1 MWSILT
7 FGKHKG
13 KSLPRILLSDPD
25 WFFWAAEGDV
35 FRGRLA
41 EEASLLE
48 YRGCN
53 IKIPKPNP
61 QDWCVRYYTDRN
73 GRFAGFDLI
82 ELATNPLQLDSIE
95 MWRED
100 RLDLSVPRR
109 FKSYDKLGSRLLI
122 RQFKEYFFDRKV
134 TRLTKQKCEAFFSDK
149 SNFILPTGRRP
160 QSVDRDKEPNNWETI
175 LAAHREGGRG
185 EVEEES
191 SLSALFEVD
200 DSGERPKSFFANP
213 EYFPVSY
220 PIIYTDGAISK
231 QAWLDEMSELL
242 GQMEQTEGEEKE
254 EEISE
259 EEWLA
264 QMKQEEEL
272 YRAKERTRLEEEAEY
287 SGVASERLRT
297 LIEKEEEQ
305 KALAACAE
313 DERRRQ
319 AIKAEAEESPLN
331 WLFPKTD
338 S

>member
-1 MWSILT
+1 
-7 FGKHKG
+7 
-13 KSLPRILLSDPD
+13 
-25 WFFWAAEGDV
+25 
-35 FRGRLA
+35 
-41 EEASLLE
+41 
-48 YRGCN
+48 
-53 IKIPKPNP
+53 
-61 QDWCVRYYTDRN
+61 
-73 GRFAGFDLI
+73 
-82 ELATNPLQLDSIE
+82 
-95 MWRED
+95 
-100 RLDLSVPRR
+100 
-109 FKSYDKLGSRLLI
+109 
-122 RQFKEYFFDRKV
+122 
-134 TRLTKQKCEAFFSDK
+134 
-149 SNFILPTGRRP
+149 
-160 QSVDRDKEPNNWETI
+160 
-175 LAAHREGGRG
+175 LAAHREDGRG
-185 EVEEES
+185 EVEQES

-213 EYFPVSY
+213 GYFPVSY

-305 KALAACAE
+305 KALAECAE
-313 DERRRQ
+313 DERRRE
-319 AIKAEAEESPLN
+319 AMKVEAEESPLN

>member
-1 MWSILT
+1 
-7 FGKHKG
+7 
-13 KSLPRILLSDPD
+13 LLD
-25 WFFWAAEGDV
+25 A
-35 FRGRLA
+35 RGLRA
-41 EEASLLE
+41 NQA
-48 YRGCN
+48 
-53 IKIPKPNP
+53 
-61 QDWCVRYYTDRN
+61 
-73 GRFAGFDLI
+73 
-82 ELATNPLQLDSIE
+82 
-95 MWRED
+95 
-100 RLDLSVPRR
+100 
-109 FKSYDKLGSRLLI
+109 
-122 RQFKEYFFDRKV
+122 

-242 GQMEQTEGEEKE
+242 DQMEQTEGEEKE

-272 YRAKERTRLEEEAEY
+272 YRAKERTRLEEEAKY

-331 WLFPKTD
+331 WLFRVEPED
-338 S
+338 GQSPPV

>member
-1 MWSILT
+1 
-7 FGKHKG
+7 
-13 KSLPRILLSDPD
+13 
-25 WFFWAAEGDV
+25 
-35 FRGRLA
+35 
-41 EEASLLE
+41 
-48 YRGCN
+48 
-53 IKIPKPNP
+53 
-61 QDWCVRYYTDRN
+61 
-73 GRFAGFDLI
+73 
-82 ELATNPLQLDSIE
+82 

-109 FKSYDKLGSRLLI
+109 LKSYDKLGSRLLI
-122 RQFKEYFFDRKV
+122 RQFKEYFFDRKA

-160 QSVDRDKEPNNWETI
+160 QSVDRDKEPNNWETV

-231 QAWLDEMSELL
+231 QAWLDEMSELF
-242 GQMEQTEGEEKE
+242 GQMEQTEGEEKEE

-305 KALAACAE
+305 KALAECAE
-313 DERRRQ
+313 DERRRE

>member
-1 MWSILT
+1 
-7 FGKHKG
+7 
-13 KSLPRILLSDPD
+13 LLD
-25 WFFWAAEGDV
+25 A
-35 FRGRLA
+35 RGLRA
-41 EEASLLE
+41 NQA
-48 YRGCN
+48 
-53 IKIPKPNP
+53 
-61 QDWCVRYYTDRN
+61 
-73 GRFAGFDLI
+73 
-82 ELATNPLQLDSIE
+82 
-95 MWRED
+95 
-100 RLDLSVPRR
+100 
-109 FKSYDKLGSRLLI
+109 
-122 RQFKEYFFDRKV
+122 

-160 QSVDRDKEPNNWETI
+160 QSVDRDKEPNNWEII

-231 QAWLDEMSELL
+231 QAWSDEMSELL
-242 GQMEQTEGEEKE
+242 DQMEQTEGEEKE

-331 WLFPKTD
+331 WLFPETD

>member
-1 MWSILT
+1 ML
-7 FGKHKG
+7 
-13 KSLPRILLSDPD
+13 D
-25 WFFWAAEGDV
+25 A
-35 FRGRLA
+35 RGLRA
-41 EEASLLE
+41 NQA
-48 YRGCN
+48 
-53 IKIPKPNP
+53 
-61 QDWCVRYYTDRN
+61 
-73 GRFAGFDLI
+73 
-82 ELATNPLQLDSIE
+82 
-95 MWRED
+95 
-100 RLDLSVPRR
+100 
-109 FKSYDKLGSRLLI
+109 
-122 RQFKEYFFDRKV
+122 

-160 QSVDRDKEPNNWETI
+160 QSVDRDKEPNNWEII

-242 GQMEQTEGEEKE
+242 DQMEQTEGEEKEE

-272 YRAKERTRLEEEAEY
+272 YRAKERTRLEEEAKY

-305 KALAACAE
+305 KALAECAE
-313 DERRRQ
+313 DERRRE
-319 AIKAEAEESPLN
+319 AIKAEAEESSLN
-331 WLFPKTD
+331 GLFPQTD